1 MASPNVTGSLLLLQE
16 HYKSVN
22 NGIFMRAATLKALA
36 IATAN
41 EAGSNPGPDYRSGW
55 GLLNTYKAAV
65 AISDNGKKSLIAE
78 DTLKNGNINEI
89 KVKALGTEPLKVTI
103 CWNDPVPQKMPSA
116 SVLNDRTPVLVNDL
130 DLRIKYKEE
139 TFFPWKLDPDNPSA
153 AATKGDN
160 TVDNVEQVVIEQPEA
175 GAIYTVKVSHK
186 NNIRQSI
193 VGYGEAGNMIVDMGR
208 GGDQLYSMIVTGIEM
223 GNNTTPPDTVV
234 TEELAE
240 GVLKIY
246 PNPSDGKFTI
256 YANNGDSPLQV
267 RVYGIAGNM
276 VLNQEYTGK
285 QIEMNLTGL
294 NKGVY
299 IIETVNKDTKVK
311 RRGKIIIK

>member
-1 MASPNVTGSLLLLQE
+1 
-16 HYKSVN
+16 
-22 NGIFMRAATLKALA
+22 
-36 IATAN
+36 
-41 EAGSNPGPDYRSGW
+41 
-55 GLLNTYKAAV
+55 
-65 AISDNGKKSLIAE
+65 
-78 DTLKNGNINEI
+78 
-89 KVKALGTEPLKVTI
+89 
-103 CWNDPVPQKMPSA
+103 
-116 SVLNDRTPVLVNDL
+116 
-130 DLRIKYKEE
+130 
-139 TFFPWKLDPDNPSA
+139 
-153 AATKGDN
+153 
-160 TVDNVEQVVIEQPEA
+160 
-175 GAIYTVKVSHK
+175 
-186 NNIRQSI
+186 
-193 VGYGEAGNMIVDMGR
+193 
-208 GGDQLYSMIVTGIEM
+208 M